1 MEEEVPLEKFLEL
14 GDRHIERGE
23 LDRGI
28 YYYNKALKKDLAAP
42 GINLKLAEA
51 YRLKAETDEK
61 NGKTYYTLA
70 VEPLRR
76 VLKADPLN
84 EAAHD
89 KLLLLAFKTGDLDA
103 LTQEY
108 GEKAKAGPDAEFY
121 AKYLKHA
128 CAMSVMGSEP
138 KKPAFE
144 YTPAPFMKSF
154 FDFVILP
161 GATMTIIISQFKPD
175 FKPFFALGV
184 TMFLFYCAYRGIL
197 YMLMRQK

>member
-1 MEEEVPLEKFLEL
+1 MEEEVPLEKLLEL
-14 GDRHIERGE
+14 GDRHVADKD

-28 YYYNKALKKDLAAP
+28 HYYNRALKKDLDAP
-42 GINLKLAEA
+42 EINLKLAEA
-51 YRLKAETDEK
+51 YRLKAEKD
-61 NGKTYYTLA
+61 GGTYYTLA
-70 VEPLRR
+70 AETLRR
-76 VLKADPLN
+76 VLKTDPTN

-121 AKYLKHA
+121 AKYLKRA
-128 CAMSVMGSEP
+128 CALSVMGSEP
-138 KKPAFE
+138 KKPLFE

-154 FDFVILP
+154 FDFLILP
-161 GATMTIIISQFKPD
+161 GSNLAIVVSQFKPE

-184 TMFLFYCAYRGIL
+184 TMFLFYCAYRVIL
-197 YMLMRQK
+197 FLMMRRQ